1 MENLYTTAL
10 YETYLN
16 FISGEIRLSWQNKQ
30 KMYIY
35 RNNELFT
42 TGIYIYIFNGKLMQI
57 IQTNISSISN
67 VNAY

>member
-42 TGIYIYIFNGKLMQI
+42 TGIYIYIYI
-57 IQTNISSISN
+57 
-67 VNAY
+67 